1 MHQRVSVCER
11 SGGFWGN
18 GGKTMAKTS
27 FALGP
32 GGGAWRNEGEEDWLL
47 FFSKRPSC

>member
-1 MHQRVSVCER
+1 MSVLED
-11 SGGFWGN
+11 SGGMT

-32 GGGAWRNEGEEDWLL
+32 GGGAWRNEGEGDWLL